1 MSNYNSGYADSS
13 MSVSVDKVLRNTYL
27 LLSMTLL
34 FSAFVSYMAMG
45 IGPVAGLVCVIAAL
59 VTLFLLK
66 ATCES
71 AAGIL
76 VMFLF
81 TGLLGA
87 GIAPTINH
95 YAVNVGPDVI
105 YQALGATAFIFF
117 TLSAYVLTT
126 KKDFS
131 FMGGFLF
138 IGLLVMVVAGI
149 ANIFFAIP
157 ALSLALS
164 AAGVLIFS
172 GYILYDTSRIIHG
185 GETNYIMAAAGL
197 YLNILNLFLD
207 LLHLL
212 AAFSGDD

>member
-34 FSAFVSYMAMG
+34 FSAFVSYMTMG
-45 IGPVAGLVCVIAAL
+45 ISPVAGLICMLVAL
-59 VTLFLLK
+59 GVLFLLK

-81 TGLLGA
+81 TGLMGA

>member
-34 FSAFVSYMAMG
+34 FSAFVSYMTMG
-45 IGPVAGLVCVIAAL
+45 ISPIAGLICML
-59 VTLFLLK
+59 VAFGVLFLLK

-71 AAGIL
+71 AAGIP

-95 YAVNVGPDVI
+95 YAVNMGPDVI

>member
-1 MSNYNSGYADSS
+1 MSNYNSCYADSS